1 MHGLLALGD
10 SYTFGEGVEPADR
23 WASQLVRRLQQHG
36 VELPEPTIIARTGWT
51 TDELANAIVQAPP
64 AGDYQLATLL
74 IGVND
79 QYRGRTL
86 QSFEAGFATLLDRAV
101 GFASGDPAR
110 VIALSIPDWG
120 LTPFA
125 EGRDQPA
132 IAEQIDTFN
141 AAARARARQVGASWM
156 DVTESSRAMG
166 TLPALV
172 AADGLHPS
180 AELYRRWAEMLL
192 PLARRILAR

>member
-10 SYTFGEGVEPADR
+10 SYTIGEGVEPADR
-23 WASQLVRRLQQHG
+23 WPDLLVRQLRRHG
-36 VELPEPTIIARTGWT
+36 VALPEPEIIARTGWT
-51 TDELANAIVQAPP
+51 TEELADAIAQAPP
-64 AGDYQLATLL
+64 AGDYQLTTLL

-79 QYRGRTL
+79 QYRGRAL
-86 QSFEAGFATLLDRAV
+86 QSFEAGFAALLDRAV
-101 GFASGDPAR
+101 GFSSGDPAR

-120 LTPFA
+120 VTPFA
-125 EGRDQPA
+125 EGRDLPA
-132 IAEQIDTFN
+132 IAEQIDAFN
-141 AAARARARQVGASWM
+141 AAARARARQAGASWM

-180 AELYRRWAEMLL
+180 AELYRRWAELLL

>member
-1 MHGLLALGD
+1 VHGLLALGD

-86 QSFEAGFATLLDRAV
+86 QSFEAGFAALLDRAV

>member
-1 MHGLLALGD
+1 VHGLLALGD
-10 SYTFGEGVEPADR
+10 SYTIGEGVEPADR
-23 WASQLVRRLQQHG
+23 WPSQLVRRLQQHD

-51 TDELANAIVQAPP
+51 TDELANAIAQAPP
-64 AGDYQLATLL
+64 AGDHQLTTLL

-86 QSFEAGFATLLDRAV
+86 QSFEAGFAALLDRAV
-101 GFASGDPAR
+101 GFASGDPAH

-120 LTPFA
+120 VTPFA

-132 IAEQIDTFN
+132 IAEQIDAFN
-141 AAARARARQVGASWM
+141 AAALARARHVGASWM
-156 DVTESSRAMG
+156 DVTDSSRAMG

-180 AELYRRWAEMLL
+180 AELYRRWVEMLL
-192 PLARRILAR
+192 PLARRVLAR